1 MIFARHQLSSV
12 NRLLWQAKQHQYEL
26 IAMALKFGIRPS
38 IAFRGLQRY
47 KQPVKIGHQSFIRLQ
62 QMHAVENA
70 EVRPYN
76 EIPGPKGLPFVGT
89 LFDYVRDK
97 GHTKIHQ
104 IQKDRAEQYGEIYRE
119 KILDY
124 DTVTIS
130 NPDDIQYLFRNEGK
144 YPQREPLFPLW
155 MKYKEDRK
163 QAHGVFSL

>member
-1 MIFARHQLSSV
+1 MTF
-12 NRLLWQAKQHQYEL
+12 
-26 IAMALKFGIRPS
+26 KFGIRPS
-38 IAFRGLQRY
+38 LAFRGLQRY
-47 KQPVKIGHQSFIRLQ
+47 KQPAKIGHQSLIRLQ
-62 QMHAVENA
+62 QTQALENA
-70 EVRPYN
+70 EVRPFN

-97 GHTKIHQ
+97 GHTRIHQ
-104 IQKDRAEQYGEIYRE
+104 IQQERAEQYGEIYRE
-119 KILDY
+119 KILDF

-144 YPQREPLFPLW
+144 NPQREPPFPLW